1 MGFDDW
7 IVRVKVIEHIKQ
19 IKMMAMKSKSLIMN
33 EWSIYICELNL
44 KYQIIINRYQLFSI
58 KYKLYNK
65 VTILN
70 FEYLKNN
77 LIN

>member
-33 EWSIYICELNL
+33 E
-44 KYQIIINRYQLFSI
+44 
-58 KYKLYNK
+58 
-65 VTILN
+65 
-70 FEYLKNN
+70 
-77 LIN
+77 